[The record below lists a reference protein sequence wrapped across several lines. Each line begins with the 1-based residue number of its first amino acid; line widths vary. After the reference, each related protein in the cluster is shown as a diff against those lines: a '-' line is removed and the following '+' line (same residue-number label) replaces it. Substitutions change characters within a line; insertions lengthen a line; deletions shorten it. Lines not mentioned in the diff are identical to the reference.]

1 MKKPEYLDRG
11 LEYSIREIF
20 TNASSAIMN
29 YDNPYVKFAGVHDI
43 LPLFDDNKFK
53 DAAYN
58 HMQTYIKEYAV
69 PRQYHGV
76 FNYELVK
83 GEALDP
89 NLEGNLL
96 KNLEVNKEKF
106 EEYALSKKD
115 SILSTFKDFNG
126 NKLDDLLREGKN
138 IIKHH
143 DYTVSNVT
151 DKIGF
156 QLDSINTSLS
166 EDKLKE
172 LAKSIYIKDIDYQI
186 SNANHI
192 QKSGIN
198 EFKETIHSDLAEL
211 KNFKNQNETNDE
223 RGYGRKLT
231 QSGYDILAIKL
242 HELDYKKN
250 NIEQEF
256 GKFYNEIY
264 PSLENKINKND
275 EKMGLFSKLK
285 NAFGIDEIDYGPAK
299 NVLDRS
305 VYSDQILKEIN
316 ESKQKLK
323 M

>member
-1 MKKPEYLDRG
+1 
-11 LEYSIREIF
+11 
-20 TNASSAIMN
+20 
-29 YDNPYVKFAGVHDI
+29 PYVNFAGVHDI

-53 DAAYN
+53 DAVYN
-58 HMQTYIKEYAV
+58 NMQTYIKEYAV
-69 PRQYHGV
+69 PRKNMV
-76 FNYELVK
+76 FNYEIVK

-89 NLEGNLL
+89 NLEVNLL

-151 DKIGF
+151 DKIEF
-156 QLDSINTSLS
+156 QLNSINTSLS

-186 SNANHI
+186 SNINHI

-198 EFKETIHSDLAEL
+198 EFKETIHSDIVEM
-211 KNFKNQNETNDE
+211 KNFKNKNEINDE

-231 QSGYDILAIKL
+231 QEGYDKL
-242 HELDYKKN
+242 NLKLQELDYKKN
-250 NIEQEF
+250 NIDQEF
-256 GKFYNEIY
+256 NKFYDEIY
-264 PSLENKINKND
+264 PSIENKINKND
-275 EKMGLFSKLK
+275 EKIGLFSKLK

-305 VYSDQILKEIN
+305 VYSEQILKEIN
-316 ESKQKLK
+316 ESKQRLK